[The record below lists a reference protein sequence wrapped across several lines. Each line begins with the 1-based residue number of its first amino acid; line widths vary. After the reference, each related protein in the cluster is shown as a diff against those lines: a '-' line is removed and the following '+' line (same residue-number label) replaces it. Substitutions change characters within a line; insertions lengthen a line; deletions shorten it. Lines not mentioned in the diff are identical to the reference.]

1 MLGPVREFARTLL
14 SFVLTRTRLAA
25 TEIEEQALRLIE
37 ILVWL
42 AVALFFLGIAIV
54 FAALLVVLLFW
65 DSNRLLAPTDA
76 LSAMATSVFQAVR
89 RIFRE
94 ARKYPLLALAGG
106 VVLAAMRPRR
116 AIGWI
121 ARGWSLYR
129 LYRSLAPVVQRFAA
143 SAGAPVDRPRHP
155 S

>member
-1 MLGPVREFARTLL
+1 MMRERLL
-14 SFVLTRTRLAA
+14 ALAEQRTRLVARA
-25 TEIEEQALRLIE
+25 QADRE
-37 ILVWL
+37 S
-42 AVALFFLGIAIV
+42 
-54 FAALLVVLLFW
+54 FA
-65 DSNRLLAPTDA
+65 RLLAPTDA
-76 LSAMATSVFQAVR
+76 LSAMATGVFRAVR

-129 LYRSLAPVVQRFAA
+129 LYRSLAPVVQRFATSASA
-143 SAGAPVDRPRHP
+143 SAGKPRHP

>member
-1 MLGPVREFARTLL
+1 MMRERLL
-14 SFVLTRTRLAA
+14 ALAEHRTRLVARA
-25 TEIEEQALRLIE
+25 QAERE
-37 ILVWL
+37 S
-42 AVALFFLGIAIV
+42 FG
-54 FAALLVVLLFW
+54 
-65 DSNRLLAPTDA
+65 RLLAPTDA

>member
-1 MLGPVREFARTLL
+1 MMRERLL
-14 SFVLTRTRLAA
+14 ALAEHRTRLVARA
-25 TEIEEQALRLIE
+25 QADRE
-37 ILVWL
+37 S
-42 AVALFFLGIAIV
+42 IAQ
-54 FAALLVVLLFW
+54 
-65 DSNRLLAPTDA
+65 LLAPTDA
-76 LSAMATSVFQAVR
+76 ISAMATSAFRAVR

-106 VVLAAMRPRR
+106 VALAAMRPRR

-129 LYRSLAPVVQRFAA
+129 LYRSVAPVVQRFAA
-143 SAGAPVDRPRHP
+143 TAATPANRPRHP

>member
-1 MLGPVREFARTLL
+1 MMRERLL
-14 SFVLTRTRLAA
+14 VLAEHRTRLVARA
-25 TEIEEQALRLIE
+25 QAERE
-37 ILVWL
+37 S
-42 AVALFFLGIAIV
+42 VA
-54 FAALLVVLLFW
+54 
-65 DSNRLLAPTDA
+65 RLLAPTDA
-76 LSAMATSVFQAVR
+76 MSSMATSVFQVVR

-106 VVLAAMRPRR
+106 LVLAAMRPRR

-129 LYRSLAPVVQRFAA
+129 LYRSLAPMVQRFAEP
-143 SAGAPVDRPRHP
+143 AGRPRHP

>member
-1 MLGPVREFARTLL
+1 MMRERLL
-14 SFVLTRTRLAA
+14 ALAEKRTRLVARA
-25 TEIEEQALRLIE
+25 QADRE
-37 ILVWL
+37 SL
-42 AVALFFLGIAIV
+42 AQ
-54 FAALLVVLLFW
+54 LLV
-65 DSNRLLAPTDA
+65 PTDA
-76 LSAMATSVFQAVR
+76 MSAMATSVFRAVR
-89 RIFRE
+89 RIFQE

-143 SAGAPVDRPRHP
+143 AAGAPSGRPRHP